1 MNRHSKEQGSAII
14 VVLLIL
20 SVMVIVSTN
29 ITVKYNSEFLRT
41 ANFINGIQTKW
52 YGVASEE
59 LAARVLHQDFEDNH
73 NTINLSGYWAAPERS
88 FEVDGGTIRGYVQDD
103 YSCLNINALG
113 NSLYTARDDSDNRI
127 NLARE
132 VLYRLMV
139 FLQIPAD
146 NAEEVAD
153 SITDMVDSDS
163 NTLAFGAEDQFY
175 RGQPYPF
182 LIPNGY
188 LFDVSEI
195 RAAKGMSASIYRRIA
210 PFLCALNNNELKINV
225 NTISEFKSPL
235 LAALFLDDSVTV
247 EDALEMIS
255 QRDINGWVSISQF
268 LKLDMVESRI
278 TRKNKAF
285 FNSILM
291 VNSGFFSMY
300 TRVEYNNSTMVFRS
314 FFKRRNR
321 YAELY
326 KREYGGIE

>member
-1 MNRHSKEQGSAII
+1 MNRHNNEHGSAII

-41 ANFINGIQTKW
+41 ANFI
-52 YGVASEE
+52 SEE

-146 NAEEVAD
+146 
-153 SITDMVDSDS
+153 
-163 NTLAFGAEDQFY
+163 Y
-175 RGQPYPF
+175 R
-182 LIPNGY
+182 
-188 LFDVSEI
+188 
-195 RAAKGMSASIYRRIA
+195 
-210 PFLCALNNNELKINV
+210 
-225 NTISEFKSPL
+225 
-235 LAALFLDDSVTV
+235 
-247 EDALEMIS
+247 
-255 QRDINGWVSISQF
+255 
-268 LKLDMVESRI
+268 
-278 TRKNKAF
+278 
-285 FNSILM
+285 
-291 VNSGFFSMY
+291 
-300 TRVEYNNSTMVFRS
+300 
-314 FFKRRNR
+314 
-321 YAELY
+321 
-326 KREYGGIE
+326 YGRQ